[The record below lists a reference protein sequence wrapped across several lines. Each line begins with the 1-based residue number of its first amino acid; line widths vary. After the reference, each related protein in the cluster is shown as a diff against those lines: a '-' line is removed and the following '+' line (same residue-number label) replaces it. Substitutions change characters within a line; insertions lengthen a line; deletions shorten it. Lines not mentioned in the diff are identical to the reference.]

1 MKTKEFNKLGDTCLR
16 TEKQLSTYCNILDW
30 LVSYKQ
36 NETHIYLKDVN
47 QAFVNWCFEEQIYNY
62 GKDFNFKNNRFNL
75 IFAQFERWNVLKL
88 DKSNNKE
95 IIININFNNQSQFDT
110 EKKIFYGMANNYLP
124 FKELLKFIWVS
135 NNNLLNVNDLLIAF
149 SIWDGQDDFAELY
162 AKGQAENIKT
172 IAKKIIDKMN
182 GNYDAKYSKENATF
196 NFRKP
201 PKYLKIYKKIFNKLK
216 NSQAININDL
226 EELADKKDSY
236 LWKMFNKKTLKID
249 KKFLLEDLIKNLN
262 NFINKPKE
270 FLILFEEQKLKQL
283 LLREYNDLFRRW
295 MVNFGFISDLNF
307 ETLDPDLVKEKTN
320 YENNIFT
327 LNITNIK
334 IQVYPYS
341 KEDTIKNLKLIN
353 DNLFSKIKKDNKELS
368 NVPNSTI
375 AEYFVNLFY
384 SYALKINACDFIK
397 YSKTKVDNETLQPRI
412 HAPGGRADFQY
423 IDNNKL
429 IIVETTIHGS
439 VTEIINNEAYPISNH
454 VKSLLLDE
462 SNNLNVNKKN
472 FFVFFVYNKELLDT
486 KNANQENFN
495 EIKDKIFI
503 YSNNIIQQY
512 NYPVKFSS
520 NIFGFNELDLQKSE
534 NILSTS

>member
-1 MKTKEFNKLGDTCLR
+1 
-16 TEKQLSTYCNILDW
+16 
-30 LVSYKQ
+30 
-36 NETHIYLKDVN
+36 
-47 QAFVNWCFEEQIYNY
+47 
-62 GKDFNFKNNRFNL
+62 
-75 IFAQFERWNVLKL
+75 
-88 DKSNNKE
+88 
-95 IIININFNNQSQFDT
+95 
-110 EKKIFYGMANNYLP
+110 
-124 FKELLKFIWVS
+124 
-135 NNNLLNVNDLLIAF
+135 
-149 SIWDGQDDFAELY
+149 
-162 AKGQAENIKT
+162 
-172 IAKKIIDKMN
+172 
-182 GNYDAKYSKENATF
+182 
-196 NFRKP
+196 
-201 PKYLKIYKKIFNKLK
+201 
-216 NSQAININDL
+216 
-226 EELADKKDSY
+226 
-236 LWKMFNKKTLKID
+236 
-249 KKFLLEDLIKNLN
+249 
-262 NFINKPKE
+262 
-270 FLILFEEQKLKQL
+270 
-283 LLREYNDLFRRW
+283 

-353 DNLFSKIKKDNKELS
+353 DNLFSKIKEDNKELS

-397 YSKTKVDNETLQPRI
+397 YSKTKIDNETLQPRI
-412 HAPGGRADFQY
+412 HAPGGHADFQY

-429 IIVETTIHGS
+429 IIVETTIHSS
-439 VTEIINNEAYPISNH
+439 VTQIINNEAYPISNH

-462 SNNLNVNKKN
+462 SDNLNVNKKS

-495 EIKDKIFI
+495 EIKNKIFI

-512 NYPVKFSS
+512 NYPVKFSL